1 MRNSIIL
8 LIVVSLISSC
18 NAQNISNCNC
28 GTLLIPTQK
37 LIPIYEKPNGKII
50 TQIINDTIKEDY
62 YSIQIIKQS
71 KGFSFVRASAAIIDT
86 TTKTGWIETKYLGI
100 YSSVY
105 SDTLKLFTQP
115 DKKSKVKSVINN
127 PPYDLLN
134 VIDCKNGWLYIKY
147 LDIDKRT
154 KEGWLSPD
162 NQCSNPYT
170 TCN

>member
-1 MRNSIIL
+1 MRNLIIL
-8 LIVVSLISSC
+8 PLVSLMSSC
-18 NAQNISNCNC
+18 NAQNVSKCNC
-28 GTLLIPTQK
+28 ATLLIPTHK
-37 LIPIYEKPNGKII
+37 LIPLYEKPNGKII

-62 YSIQIIKQS
+62 YTLQIKEQV

-115 DKKSKVKSVINN
+115 NKKSKVKSVINN
-127 PPYDLLN
+127 PLYDFLN
-134 VIDCKNGWLYIKY
+134 VIECSHGWLYIKY
-147 LDIDKRT
+147 LDIDKKT